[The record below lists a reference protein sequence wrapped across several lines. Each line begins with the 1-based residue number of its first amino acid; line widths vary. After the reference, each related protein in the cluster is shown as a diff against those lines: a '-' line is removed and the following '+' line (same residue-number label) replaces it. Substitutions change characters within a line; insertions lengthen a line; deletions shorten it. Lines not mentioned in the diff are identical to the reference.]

1 MKSRWEDEELY
12 DLVDDH
18 DLNVGILITVDKD
31 NVLSMTVRRRKDLQ
45 SPAAEVLIRRIADIL
60 FNGSHTVNK
69 LPI

>member
-12 DLVDDH
+12 ELVDDH

-60 FNGSHTVNK
+60 FKGSNTVNK

>member
-45 SPAAEVLIRRIADIL
+45 SPAAEVLIRSIADIL

>member
-60 FNGSHTVNK
+60 FKGSHAVNK